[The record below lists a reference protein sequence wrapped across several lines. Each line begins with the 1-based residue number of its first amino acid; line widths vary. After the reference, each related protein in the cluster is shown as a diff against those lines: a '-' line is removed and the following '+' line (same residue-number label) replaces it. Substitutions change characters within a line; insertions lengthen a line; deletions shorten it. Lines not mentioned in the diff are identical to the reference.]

1 MLIVSSPDDHLH
13 VLGQPEFV
21 WTNDTASA
29 SLTCTECNM
38 SVTLKTQVE
47 TNRIEPTCTQ
57 EGILSYMASVTVDGN
72 VYSDKKEE
80 IIPASGHTGGTAD
93 CGTQAVCDACSQM
106 YGELNPE
113 NHTGDTEIRD
123 AIDASC
129 ITVGYSG
136 DVYCTKCGRIIA
148 SGTELPVTGHQFGSW
163 TVVKAATYT
172 AFGEEERSCSV
183 CAEKE
188 TRTIEK
194 LVRRSIRVKSIKI
207 TGIASKIAAG
217 KKIKLTASVSPAN
230 ASNKKITW
238 KTSNIKVASVNA
250 NGVVT
255 LKKNSGGKRVTIT
268 ATAKDGSKVTARYT
282 IISMKGSVKAVKISG
297 KKTVKAGKT
306 LKLKGKVTASKGA
319 NKKLKWSS
327 SNKKYATVSSSG
339 KVKAL
344 KAGKRKKVKITAAA
358 MDGSGKKSS
367 ITIKIK

>member
-1 MLIVSSPDDHLH
+1 MTGV
-13 VLGQPEFV
+13 Q
-21 WTNDTASA
+21 
-29 SLTCTECNM
+29 TCALPI
-38 SVTLKTQVE
+38 S
-47 TNRIEPTCTQ
+47 
-57 EGILSYMASVTVDGN
+57 
-72 VYSDKKEE
+72 
-80 IIPASGHTGGTAD
+80 
-93 CGTQAVCDACSQM
+93 
-106 YGELNPE
+106 
-113 NHTGDTEIRD
+113 
-123 AIDASC
+123 
-129 ITVGYSG
+129 VGYSG